1 MRWGMPIL
9 VCAIPLSALGQVT
22 VSRTK
27 PPVVVTAPNPTAQE
41 SLAADELAKHLGAM
55 LGLTIVPR
63 QEAKPGE
70 GRIVVGLASKWEPDA
85 HLGPEGVLIRTR
97 SNRLYVLGGGPRGT
111 IYAVNRLLHRQGVR
125 WWTPWATTIPKRA
138 RIEFKDLN
146 VTESPRFE
154 SRDPF
159 WYHAFDRDWAR
170 RNGSN
175 SMHARL
181 TEEDGGKIVYNGF
194 VHTFFPLVPPE
205 KHFKD
210 HPEWYSLIGG
220 VRKWEGGQLC
230 TSNPEMRR
238 VLVEEVRAR
247 LRQDPFARIVSVSQN
262 DWYGACECPTCKALS
277 DEEGS
282 LAAPVLDLA
291 NYVGDQIR
299 DEFPEVAV
307 DTLAYQY
314 TRKAPK
320 SLRPRP
326 NVIVRL
332 CSIECDF
339 SKPLT
344 DPANASFAQ
353 DIRDW
358 SRLTNRLYVW
368 NYVTDFPNYMMPFP
382 NWDVIGPNQRF
393 FAENGVKGLFEQGAY
408 QSYGGTMAEMHAWVQ
423 AQLLWNPHQDDRA
436 LRKEFLQG
444 YYGAAARPILAYMD
458 LLAKA
463 AKPVPMNIWIG
474 PNAPFFDAKT
484 VLAAE
489 RLWQEAER
497 AVAGSPDLL
506 WRVRIG
512 HLGIRYVILSRWFLL
527 RRKAEAARLAW
538 PLPESRKA
546 VADEWIARAT
556 GPGPTGWSAV
566 THMNESG
573 LTPQNWVE
581 RFAVD
586 PVALPHRAKGSP
598 LPADLPVPAG
608 AEVVVAQ
615 DDEARLIAEGSL
627 IEMRPDPT
635 ASDGI
640 ACRLPGGHREWA
652 FQLAV
657 PKAVLKGTWKVYAQ
671 IRVEPGDDPGATAF
685 TAGVYSS
692 DAKVGLGDVRA
703 TNAEAGTGYRT
714 VLLATTPLTAGC
726 YVWAA
731 PADGGSKAVWID
743 RVIFVRQS

>member
-27 PPVVVTAPNPTAQE
+27 PPVIVTAPNPTAQE
-41 SLAADELAKHLGAM
+41 SLAANELAKHLGAM
-55 LGLTIVPR
+55 LGATVAPG
-63 QEAKPGE
+63 QEANPGE
-70 GRIVVGLASKWEPDA
+70 GRIVVGLASKWAPEA
-85 HLGPEGVLIRTR
+85 KLGPEDVLIRTR
-97 SNRLYVLGGGPRGT
+97 ANRLYVLGGGPRGA

-125 WWTPWATTIPKRA
+125 WWTPWATTIPKKS

-159 WYHAFDRDWAR
+159 WYHAFDREWAR

-181 TEEDGGKIVYNGF
+181 TEEDGGKIVYSGF
-194 VHTFFPLVPPE
+194 VHTFFPFVPPE

-210 HPEWYSLIGG
+210 HPEWYSMIGG
-220 VRKWEGGQLC
+220 VRKWEGAQLC
-230 TSNPEMRR
+230 TSNPDMRR
-238 VLVEEVRAR
+238 VLVEEVKTR
-247 LRQDPFARIVSVSQN
+247 LRQDPSARIVSVSQN
-262 DWYGACECPTCKALS
+262 DWYGACECPSCKALS

-291 NYVGDQIR
+291 NYVADQIR

-408 QSYGGTMAEMHAWVQ
+408 QSFGGTMAEMHAWTQ

-436 LRKEFLQG
+436 LRKEFLNG
-444 YYGAAARPILAYMD
+444 YYGAAAGPISATMD

-474 PNAPFFDAKT
+474 PNAPFFDTKT

-489 RLWQEAER
+489 LLWQDAER
-497 AVAGSPDLL
+497 RVARRPDLL

-512 HLGIRYVILSRWFLL
+512 HLGIRYVILSQWGRL
-527 RRKAEAARLAW
+527 RREAPTLKIAW

-546 VADEWIARAT
+546 VADEWIAVAT
-556 GPGPTGWSAV
+556 GPGPAGWSAI

-573 LTPQNWVE
+573 LTPQSWIE

-586 PVALPHRAKGSP
+586 PAALPIRPKISP
-598 LPADLPVPAG
+598 LPADLVVPDG
-608 AEVVVAQ
+608 AEVVLAQ
-615 DDEARLIAEGSL
+615 DDEALLIGEGNL
-627 IEMRPDPT
+627 IELRPDPA
-635 ASDGI
+635 ASDGL

-652 FQLAV
+652 FQLAA
-657 PKAVLKGTWKVYAQ
+657 PKAVRKGTWKVYVQ
-671 IRVEPGDDPGATAF
+671 IRVEPGEAPGAVAY
-685 TAGVYSS
+685 TAGVYSTN
-692 DAKVGLGDVRA
+692 AKQGLGDVRV
-703 TNAEAGTGYRT
+703 TNADAGTGYRT
-714 VLLATTPLTAGC
+714 VLLATTPLTEGC

-731 PADGGSKAVWID
+731 PADGGSRAVWVD
-743 RVIFVRQS
+743 RVIFVREP